1 MDKEELVYICN
12 GVLLNHKKNKIM
24 PFTATWMDIDI
35 IILGEVCQKRKT
47 DIQYHLYVESK
58 IQHKKLNFETEID
71 SQEQT
76 CGCQKGRRLRDGL
89 GVWV

>member
-1 MDKEELVYICN
+1 
-12 GVLLNHKKNKIM
+12 
-24 PFTATWMDIDI
+24 MDIDI

-76 CGCQKGRRLRDGL
+76 CGCQRGRGLRDGL

>member
-1 MDKEELVYICN
+1 MDKEGLVYICN

-76 CGCQKGRRLRDGL
+76 CGCQRGRGLRDGL